1 MSVQSEITRLA
12 NAKTALATAIEG
24 KGVTVP
30 EGTKLDG
37 MAALVEAISAGGDN
51 VRFATGTFTIAGE
64 NVATY
69 EVRHNFGIV
78 PNFVFFMRDGLDTN
92 STYGICLGLLAQHA
106 DPGSYYEFEG
116 THVPYFRYQMAR
128 SSSISSASSAVSQ
141 KYYSNSGLQHKI
153 YGVSDMNSETVTLG
167 YNDTY
172 PLMAGYTYNW
182 ICAVIATVNP
192 KVS

>member
-1 MSVQSEITRLA
+1 MSVQSEINRIKGNVTA
-12 NAKTALATAIEG
+12 ALAKIAE

-30 EGTKLDG
+30 DG
-37 MAALVEAISAGGDN
+37 ANSDNLEALIEAISAGGDN

-92 STYGICLGLLAQHA
+92 KTYGICLGLLAQHA

-116 THVPYFRYQMAR
+116 THVPYFRYQMSR

-141 KYYSNSGLQHKI
+141 KFYTNSGLQKI

-167 YNDTY
+167 DNDTY